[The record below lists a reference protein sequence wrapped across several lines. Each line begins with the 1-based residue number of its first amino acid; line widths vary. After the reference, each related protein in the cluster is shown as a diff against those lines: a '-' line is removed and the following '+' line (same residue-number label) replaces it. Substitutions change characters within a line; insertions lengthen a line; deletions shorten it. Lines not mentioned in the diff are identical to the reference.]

1 MKLELDQKNKY
12 LEQIIS
18 LKQERYH
25 HNRKELLIKKAK
37 QQYLCE
43 YYNSQLSSKPIQ
55 TRQTQYKNTSFHDF
69 QQTKTY
75 VRNAQSQPRKQS
87 FFNIQY
93 QKKINEIEKRVH
105 VMQRKLKLGN
115 LDSQI
120 IPNDYPTLTY
130 ISQIFIFKQNCK
142 SFLPKTMISAHLH
155 VGQSQ
160 PHTSEAPV
168 LQFLG
173 KSKKRKR
180 RSLDT
185 NDWIS
190 LHDHKIKGNS
200 HTQYL
205 IRLKVDNVVWS
216 FWTRYS
222 MLSEL
227 HQTLD
232 EVIKSQ
238 LPTFPEKRLFG
249 NLNPNFIQ
257 TRKSQLD
264 IYLQALFKDP
274 YVRDSKVFQDFIT
287 NSKQKAFKKA
297 DLDSLHRFKL
307 DHLSI
312 QYQFQIKFNLPSS
325 IILTYKKPV
334 NLFKPNLENKDNQT
348 KRIVI
353 ATVLSIFL
361 IVVLC
366 VIIQFILDIAK
377 QSNIQLSIEKKSN
390 LSD

>member
-1 MKLELDQKNKY
+1 M
-12 LEQIIS
+12 
-18 LKQERYH
+18 
-25 HNRKELLIKKAK
+25 
-37 QQYLCE
+37 
-43 YYNSQLSSKPIQ
+43 
-55 TRQTQYKNTSFHDF
+55 
-69 QQTKTY
+69 
-75 VRNAQSQPRKQS
+75 
-87 FFNIQY
+87 
-93 QKKINEIEKRVH
+93 
-105 VMQRKLKLGN
+105 MQ
-115 LDSQI
+115 
-120 IPNDYPTLTY
+120 
-130 ISQIFIFKQNCK
+130 F
-142 SFLPKTMISAHLH
+142 HLH

-180 RSLDT
+180 RLLDT

-238 LPTFPEKRLFG
+238 LPTFPVKRLFG
-249 NLNPNFIQ
+249 NLNPDFIS
-257 TRKSQLD
+257 TRKSQLN

-274 YVRDSKVFQDFIT
+274 QVRDSKVFQDFIN

-307 DHLSI
+307 D
-312 QYQFQIKFNLPSS
+312 
-325 IILTYKKPV
+325 V
-334 NLFKPNLENKDNQT
+334 
-348 KRIVI
+348 
-353 ATVLSIFL
+353 
-361 IVVLC
+361 
-366 VIIQFILDIAK
+366 
-377 QSNIQLSIEKKSN
+377 
-390 LSD
+390 